1 MKRYLI
7 FSLLLL
13 AVTAAA
19 WGQPADSLAPAPAV
33 DTAGVAAGMTEAR
46 DGEASTPEAL
56 WDAANTAYINGRYDA
71 AIEGYQQILSRGLYS
86 AKLYYN
92 LANASFKAGRTGR
105 AILFYHRALRL
116 AIHLLRMEP
125 DSVADM
131 TRSIDDFRQKIRY
144 CRVCNNL
151 SDEEVCPICLD
162 DERDRTTIC
171 VVEQVADVLSI
182 ENTHQYKGLYHVLG
196 GVISPMQ
203 GISPSD
209 LKIDLLTE
217 RIARGGVKE
226 VILAISTSVEGET
239 TLFYL
244 MNRLRQFP
252 GVKVTSIA
260 RGIGFGDELEYV
272 DELTITHALR
282 NRREVE

>member
-1 MKRYLI
+1 MSR
-7 FSLLLL
+7 LLQDVVGELSKL
-13 AVTAAA
+13 
-19 WGQPADSLAPAPAV
+19 P
-33 DTAGVAAGMTEAR
+33 GV
-46 DGEASTPEAL
+46 
-56 WDAANTAYINGRYDA
+56 GR
-71 AIEGYQQILSRGLYS
+71 
-86 AKLYYN
+86 
-92 LANASFKAGRTGR
+92 RT
-105 AILFYHRALRL
+105 ALRL
-116 AIHLLRMEP
+116 AIHILRMERE
-125 DSVADM
+125 SVAEM
-131 TRSIDDFRQKIRY
+131 TESIDRFRNDVKY
-144 CRVCNNL
+144 CAECNNL

-244 MNRLRQFP
+244 MNRLRQVR

-260 RGIGFGDELEYV
+260 RGIGCGDELEYV

>member
-1 MKRYLI
+1 MSR
-7 FSLLLL
+7 LLQD
-13 AVTAAA
+13 V
-19 WGQPADSLAPAPAV
+19 V
-33 DTAGVAAGMTEAR
+33 
-46 DGEASTPEAL
+46 GELSKLPG
-56 WDAANTAYINGRYDA
+56 IGR
-71 AIEGYQQILSRGLYS
+71 
-86 AKLYYN
+86 
-92 LANASFKAGRTGR
+92 RT
-105 AILFYHRALRL
+105 ALRL

-125 DSVADM
+125 ESVADM
-131 TRSIDDFRQKIRY
+131 TSSIDRLRKEVKY
-144 CRVCNNL
+144 CSVCNNL
-151 SDEEVCPICLD
+151 SDEEVCPICAD
-162 DERDRTTIC
+162 RERDRTTIC

-209 LKIDLLTE
+209 LKIDLLTD
-217 RIARGGVKE
+217 RIARGDVNE

-244 MNRLRQFP
+244 MNRLRTFE
-252 GVKVTSIA
+252 GLKITSIA

-282 NRREVE
+282 NRREIE

>member
-1 MKRYLI
+1 MSR
-7 FSLLLL
+7 LLQDVVGELSKL
-13 AVTAAA
+13 
-19 WGQPADSLAPAPAV
+19 P
-33 DTAGVAAGMTEAR
+33 GV
-46 DGEASTPEAL
+46 
-56 WDAANTAYINGRYDA
+56 GR
-71 AIEGYQQILSRGLYS
+71 
-86 AKLYYN
+86 
-92 LANASFKAGRTGR
+92 RT
-105 AILFYHRALRL
+105 ALRL
-116 AIHLLRMEP
+116 AIHILRMERE
-125 DSVADM
+125 SVAEM
-131 TRSIDDFRQKIRY
+131 TESIDRFRNDVKY
-144 CRVCNNL
+144 CAECNNL

-182 ENTHQYKGLYHVLG
+182 ENTHPYKGLYHVLG

>member
-1 MKRYLI
+1 MSR
-7 FSLLLL
+7 LLQD
-13 AVTAAA
+13 V
-19 WGQPADSLAPAPAV
+19 V
-33 DTAGVAAGMTEAR
+33 
-46 DGEASTPEAL
+46 GELSKLPG
-56 WDAANTAYINGRYDA
+56 IGR
-71 AIEGYQQILSRGLYS
+71 
-86 AKLYYN
+86 
-92 LANASFKAGRTGR
+92 RT
-105 AILFYHRALRL
+105 ALRL
-116 AIHLLRMEP
+116 AIHILRMERE
-125 DSVADM
+125 SVAEM
-131 TRSIDDFRQKIRY
+131 MESIDRFRNEVKY
-144 CRVCNNL
+144 CTQCNNL
-151 SDEEVCPICLD
+151 SDEDVCPICAD
-162 DERDRTTIC
+162 DERDHTTIC
-171 VVEQVADVLSI
+171 VVEQVADVLSV
-182 ENTHQYKGLYHVLG
+182 ENTRQYKGLYHVLG

>member
-1 MKRYLI
+1 MSR
-7 FSLLLL
+7 LLQD
-13 AVTAAA
+13 V
-19 WGQPADSLAPAPAV
+19 V
-33 DTAGVAAGMTEAR
+33 
-46 DGEASTPEAL
+46 GELSKLPG
-56 WDAANTAYINGRYDA
+56 IGR
-71 AIEGYQQILSRGLYS
+71 
-86 AKLYYN
+86 
-92 LANASFKAGRTGR
+92 RT
-105 AILFYHRALRL
+105 ALRL
-116 AIHLLRMEP
+116 GIHILRMERE
-125 DSVADM
+125 SVAEM
-131 TRSIDDFRQKIRY
+131 TESIDRFRNEVKY
-144 CRVCNNL
+144 CTQCNNL
-151 SDEEVCPICLD
+151 SDEDVCPICAD
-162 DERDRTTIC
+162 DERDHTTIC
-171 VVEQVADVLSI
+171 VVEQVADVLSV
-182 ENTHQYKGLYHVLG
+182 ENTRQYKGLYHVLG

-252 GVKVTSIA
+252 ELKVTSIA

-272 DELTITHALR
+272 DELTITHALL

>member
-1 MKRYLI
+1 MSR
-7 FSLLLL
+7 LLQDVVGELSKL
-13 AVTAAA
+13 
-19 WGQPADSLAPAPAV
+19 P
-33 DTAGVAAGMTEAR
+33 GV
-46 DGEASTPEAL
+46 
-56 WDAANTAYINGRYDA
+56 GR
-71 AIEGYQQILSRGLYS
+71 
-86 AKLYYN
+86 
-92 LANASFKAGRTGR
+92 RT
-105 AILFYHRALRL
+105 ALRL
-116 AIHLLRMEP
+116 AIHILRMERE
-125 DSVADM
+125 SVAEM
-131 TRSIDDFRQKIRY
+131 TESIDRFRNDVKY
-144 CRVCNNL
+144 CAECNNL

-162 DERDRTTIC
+162 DKRDRTTIC

>member
-1 MKRYLI
+1 MSK
-7 FSLLLL
+7 LLQDVVGELSKL
-13 AVTAAA
+13 
-19 WGQPADSLAPAPAV
+19 P
-33 DTAGVAAGMTEAR
+33 GV
-46 DGEASTPEAL
+46 
-56 WDAANTAYINGRYDA
+56 GR
-71 AIEGYQQILSRGLYS
+71 
-86 AKLYYN
+86 
-92 LANASFKAGRTGR
+92 RT
-105 AILFYHRALRL
+105 ALRL
-116 AIHLLRMEP
+116 AIHILRMERE
-125 DSVADM
+125 SVAEM
-131 TRSIDDFRQKIRY
+131 TESIDRFRNDVKY
-144 CRVCNNL
+144 CAECNNL

-162 DERDRTTIC
+162 EERDRTTIC

-252 GVKVTSIA
+252 GLKVTSIA

-272 DELTITHALR
+272 DELTITHALL

>member
-1 MKRYLI
+1 MSR
-7 FSLLLL
+7 LLQD
-13 AVTAAA
+13 V
-19 WGQPADSLAPAPAV
+19 V
-33 DTAGVAAGMTEAR
+33 
-46 DGEASTPEAL
+46 GELSKLPG
-56 WDAANTAYINGRYDA
+56 IGR
-71 AIEGYQQILSRGLYS
+71 
-86 AKLYYN
+86 
-92 LANASFKAGRTGR
+92 RT
-105 AILFYHRALRL
+105 ALRL
-116 AIHLLRMEP
+116 AIHILRMERE
-125 DSVADM
+125 SVAEM
-131 TRSIDDFRQKIRY
+131 TESIDRFR
-144 CRVCNNL
+144 NNL
-151 SDEEVCPICLD
+151 SDEDVCPICAD
-162 DERDRTTIC
+162 DERDHTTIC
-171 VVEQVADVLSI
+171 VVEQVADVLSV
-182 ENTHQYKGLYHVLG
+182 ENTRQYKGLYHVLG

-252 GVKVTSIA
+252 ELKVTSIA

-272 DELTITHALR
+272 DELTITHALL

>member
-1 MKRYLI
+1 MSK
-7 FSLLLL
+7 LLQDVVGELSKL
-13 AVTAAA
+13 
-19 WGQPADSLAPAPAV
+19 P
-33 DTAGVAAGMTEAR
+33 GV
-46 DGEASTPEAL
+46 
-56 WDAANTAYINGRYDA
+56 GR
-71 AIEGYQQILSRGLYS
+71 
-86 AKLYYN
+86 
-92 LANASFKAGRTGR
+92 RT
-105 AILFYHRALRL
+105 ALRL
-116 AIHLLRMEP
+116 AIHILRMERE
-125 DSVADM
+125 SVAEM
-131 TRSIDDFRQKIRY
+131 TESIDRFRNDVKY
-144 CRVCNNL
+144 CAECNNL

-244 MNRLRQFP
+244 MNRLREFP
-252 GVKVTSIA
+252 DLKVTSIA

>member
-1 MKRYLI
+1 MSR
-7 FSLLLL
+7 LLQD
-13 AVTAAA
+13 V
-19 WGQPADSLAPAPAV
+19 V
-33 DTAGVAAGMTEAR
+33 
-46 DGEASTPEAL
+46 GELSKLPG
-56 WDAANTAYINGRYDA
+56 IGR
-71 AIEGYQQILSRGLYS
+71 
-86 AKLYYN
+86 
-92 LANASFKAGRTGR
+92 RT
-105 AILFYHRALRL
+105 ALRL
-116 AIHLLRMEP
+116 AIHILRMERE
-125 DSVADM
+125 SVAEM
-131 TRSIDDFRQKIRY
+131 TESIDRFRNEVKFSTQ
-144 CRVCNNL
+144 CNNL
-151 SDEEVCPICLD
+151 SDEDVCRICAD
-162 DERDRTTIC
+162 DERDHTTIC
-171 VVEQVADVLSI
+171 VVEQVADVLSV
-182 ENTHQYKGLYHVLG
+182 ENTRQYKGLYHVLG

-252 GVKVTSIA
+252 ELKVTSIA

-272 DELTITHALR
+272 DELTITHALL

>member
-1 MKRYLI
+1 MSR
-7 FSLLLL
+7 LLQD
-13 AVTAAA
+13 V
-19 WGQPADSLAPAPAV
+19 V
-33 DTAGVAAGMTEAR
+33 
-46 DGEASTPEAL
+46 GELSKLPG
-56 WDAANTAYINGRYDA
+56 IGR
-71 AIEGYQQILSRGLYS
+71 
-86 AKLYYN
+86 
-92 LANASFKAGRTGR
+92 RT
-105 AILFYHRALRL
+105 ALRL

-151 SDEEVCPICLD
+151 SDEEVCPICAD
-162 DERDRTTIC
+162 RERDRSTIC

-182 ENTHQYKGLYHVLG
+182 ENTRQYRGLYHVLG

-203 GISPSD
+203 GIAPSD

-217 RIARGGVKE
+217 RIAQGGVRE

-244 MNRLRQFP
+244 MNRLR
-252 GVKVTSIA
+252 GYEGLKITSIA

-272 DELTITHALR
+272 DELTITHALM
-282 NRREVE
+282 NRREIE

>member
-1 MKRYLI
+1 MSK
-7 FSLLLL
+7 LLQDVVGELSKL
-13 AVTAAA
+13 
-19 WGQPADSLAPAPAV
+19 P
-33 DTAGVAAGMTEAR
+33 GV
-46 DGEASTPEAL
+46 
-56 WDAANTAYINGRYDA
+56 GR
-71 AIEGYQQILSRGLYS
+71 
-86 AKLYYN
+86 
-92 LANASFKAGRTGR
+92 RT
-105 AILFYHRALRL
+105 ALRL
-116 AIHLLRMEP
+116 AIHILRMERE
-125 DSVADM
+125 SVAEM
-131 TRSIDDFRQKIRY
+131 TESIDRFRNDVKY
-144 CRVCNNL
+144 CAECNNL

-209 LKIDLLTE
+209 LKIDLLTD